1 VKIKKQLH
9 TTLEIQEKNIE
20 KQHLPVPD
28 YLDSA
33 KNSTN
38 KGSFAF
44 SNVNEP
50 FKFT

>member
-1 VKIKKQLH
+1 MRKKN
-9 TTLEIQEKNIE
+9 TE
-20 KQHLPVPD
+20 KQQVPVPD

-33 KNSTN
+33 KKRMN
-38 KGSFAF
+38 KGSIAF